1 MKLNWNICSLSIVV
15 LLTLSFNDVSLI
27 IIVYFKALIFKL
39 FGSNICRPVI
49 LQFILRPVKF
59 VIADNSN
66 VLNIK

>member
-39 FGSNICRPVI
+39 
-49 LQFILRPVKF
+49 
-59 VIADNSN
+59 
-66 VLNIK
+66 VLK